1 MGTVS
6 KQSGKSLK
14 ILIVDDEEALR
25 YSLKRALSSR
35 DLEVFEADS
44 GELAL
49 KVSEKDQPHIILLD
63 NRMGGMSGIEA
74 LQHLRGICPEAKI
87 IIMTAFTTTQTTI
100 EAMKF
105 GAFDYIMK
113 PFDVAKILGLVD
125 SAIAVIREAS
135 KGATED
141 ESVDAIIEEDL
152 KVGIIGNAPAMQA
165 VYKMIGQVSSSDV
178 TVLITGESGTGKE
191 LIARAIHKNSLRA
204 NKPFIAVNCSAIP
217 ENLIESELFGH
228 EKGSFTG
235 ASQQRIGYF
244 EQCDRG
250 TIFLDEIGDMPL
262 PAQTKILRALQEGE
276 IQRVGGNETIKVDV
290 RILAATNQSIESMVK
305 GQSFRE
311 DLYYR
316 LNVVRIQMPALRQRR
331 EDVHLLINFILKNL
345 AKKNPLVAD
354 SIAKEALELLTAY
367 CWPGNVRELEN
378 VIHRSAVL
386 AQGKAILVKD
396 LPHELLEFSETRQ
409 EPERT
414 KELVGAAVK
423 ESEGVEAIPSS
434 PEELSLRLYEHL
446 KQSEP
451 KEGILKVLESDMIQ
465 WALAD
470 CKGVQSKAAK
480 RLGLTPATLR
490 KRIRDYGIHFEA

>member
-1 MGTVS
+1 MGKT
-6 KQSGKSLK
+6 LR

-35 DLEVFEADS
+35 DLQVFEADS

-49 KVSEKDQPHIILLD
+49 EVAEKNPPHIILLD
-63 NRMGGMSGIEA
+63 NRMGGMTGIEA

-125 SAIAVIREAS
+125 SAIAVISEAS
-135 KGATED
+135 SGGNIED
-141 ESVDAIIEEDL
+141 ETVDAIIEEDI
-152 KVGIIGNAPAMQA
+152 KVGIIGNAPAMQD

-178 TVLITGESGTGKE
+178 TVLVTGESGTGKE

-204 NKPFIAVNCSAIP
+204 HQPFIAVNCSAIP

-276 IQRVGGNETIKVDV
+276 IQRVGGSETVQVDV

-305 GQSFRE
+305 EQTFRE

-331 EDVHLLINFILKNL
+331 EDIHLLINFILKNL
-345 AKKNPLVAD
+345 AKKNPSVAD
-354 SIAKEALELLTAY
+354 SIAKEAMDLLIAY
-367 CWPGNVRELEN
+367 SWPGNVRELEN

-396 LPHELLEFSETRQ
+396 LPQELLEFAEVRGEGDS
-409 EPERT
+409 
-414 KELVGAAVK
+414 VK
-423 ESEGVEAIPSS
+423 ERSQASCSTKLTS
-434 PEELSLRLYEHL
+434 PASEELSERLFESI

-451 KEGILKVLESDMIQ
+451 NTGLLKVLEAKMIQ
-465 WALAD
+465 WALVD
-470 CKGVQSKAAK
+470 CQGVQAKAAK
-480 RLGLTPATLR
+480 LLGLTTATLK
-490 KRIRDYGIHFEA
+490 KRIRDYGIHCEEE

>member
-1 MGTVS
+1 MSTVS
-6 KQSGKSLK
+6 KQSSKILK

-35 DLEVFEADS
+35 DLQVSEADS

-49 KVSEKDQPHIILLD
+49 EVAEKDQPHIILLD
-63 NRMGGMSGIEA
+63 NRMGGMTGIEA
-74 LQHLRGICPEAKI
+74 LQHLRGICPDAKI

-125 SAIAVIREAS
+125 SAIAVIRETSEESA
-135 KGATED
+135 ED
-141 ESVDAIIEEDL
+141 ESVGAIIEEDL
-152 KVGIIGNAPAMQA
+152 KVGIIGNAPAMQS

-204 NKPFIAVNCSAIP
+204 NQPFIAVNCSAIP

-276 IQRVGGNETIKVDV
+276 IQRVGGNETLKVDV
-290 RILAATNQSIESMVK
+290 RILAATNQSIETMVK
-305 GQSFRE
+305 EQSFRE

-331 EDVHLLINFILKNL
+331 EDIHLLINFILKNL
-345 AKKNPLVAD
+345 AKKNPSVAD
-354 SIAKEALELLTAY
+354 SIAKEALDLLIAY
-367 CWPGNVRELEN
+367 SWPGNVRELEN

-386 AQGKAILVKD
+386 AQGKSILVKD
-396 LPHELLEFSETRQ
+396 LPDELLEFAELRAGAGVAKEQ
-409 EPERT
+409 PEAANGAEQT
-414 KELVGAAVK
+414 PSASKELSIRLF
-423 ESEGVEAIPSS
+423 ES
-434 PEELSLRLYEHL
+434 L
-446 KQSEP
+446 KQSDP
-451 KEGILKVLESDMIQ
+451 KSGLLKVLEVEMIE

-470 CKGVQSKAAK
+470 CKGVQTKAAK
-480 RLGLTPATLR
+480 LLGLTPATLK
-490 KRIRDYGIHFEA
+490 KRIRDYGISFEE

>member
-1 MGTVS
+1 MR
-6 KQSGKSLK
+6 

-25 YSLKRALSSR
+25 YSLKRALSNR
-35 DLEVFEADS
+35 DLQVFEADS

-49 KVSEKDQPHIILLD
+49 EVAEKNPPHIILLD
-63 NRMGGMSGIEA
+63 NRMGGMTGIEA

-125 SAIAVIREAS
+125 SAIAVICEAS
-135 KGATED
+135 SGNIED
-141 ESVDAIIEEDL
+141 ESVEAIIEEDV
-152 KVGIIGNAPAMQA
+152 KVGIIGNAPAMQD

-178 TVLITGESGTGKE
+178 TVLVTGESGTGKE

-204 NKPFIAVNCSAIP
+204 HQPFIAVNCSAIP

-276 IQRVGGNETIKVDV
+276 IQRVGGSETVRVDV

-305 GQSFRE
+305 EQTFRE

-331 EDVHLLINFILKNL
+331 EDIHLLINFILKNL
-345 AKKNPLVAD
+345 SKKNPSVAD
-354 SIAKEALELLTAY
+354 SVAKEALDLLIAY
-367 CWPGNVRELEN
+367 SWPGNVRELEN
-378 VIHRSAVL
+378 VVHRSAVL
-386 AQGKAILVKD
+386 AQGKTILVKD
-396 LPHELLEFSETRQ
+396 LPQELLEFAE
-409 EPERT
+409 ERGEAQPVKKLSQAPCST
-414 KELVGAAVK
+414 KLAPPA
-423 ESEGVEAIPSS
+423 
-434 PEELSLRLYEHL
+434 PEELSERLFESI

-451 KEGILKVLESDMIQ
+451 NTGLLKVLEAKMIQ
-465 WALAD
+465 WALVD
-470 CKGVQSKAAK
+470 CKGVQAKAAK
-480 RLGLTPATLR
+480 LLGLTTATLK
-490 KRIRDYGIHFEA
+490 KRIRDYGIHYEE